1 MWKPVIININMLGDH
16 VIQSHTEKEK
26 KKNHQDMFK
35 PALNSFFDKLFENNP
50 KKRLEKA
57 KLCPIYMN

>member
-50 KKRLEKA
+50 KKKVRER
-57 KLCPIYMN
+57 